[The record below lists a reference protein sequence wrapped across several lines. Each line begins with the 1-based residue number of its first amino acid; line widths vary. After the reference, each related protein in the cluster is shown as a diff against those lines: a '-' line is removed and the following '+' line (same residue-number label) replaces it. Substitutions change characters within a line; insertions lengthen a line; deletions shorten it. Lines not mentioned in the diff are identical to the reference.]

1 MTQRLA
7 WTAAVTAAGLAQSG
21 EGPNAAGATP
31 NAGQALAS
39 KYEYAMCMQACSQLA
54 CVNVSAS
61 VCSVFLSMHF
71 VTDSLSTDWQI
82 GKFIGVSGSVFLG

>member
-39 KYEYAMCMQACSQLA
+39 T
-54 CVNVSAS
+54 
-61 VCSVFLSMHF
+61 SMA
-71 VTDSLSTDWQI
+71 TTM
-82 GKFIGVSGSVFLG
+82 